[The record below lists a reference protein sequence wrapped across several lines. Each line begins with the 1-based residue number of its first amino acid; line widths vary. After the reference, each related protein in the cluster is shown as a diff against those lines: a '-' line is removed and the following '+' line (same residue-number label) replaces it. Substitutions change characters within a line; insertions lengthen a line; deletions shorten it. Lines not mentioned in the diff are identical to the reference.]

1 MSDAIIEMQISEL
14 FALFQSGLGLKK
26 ASVDKTY
33 F

>member
-14 FALFQSGLGLKK
+14 FALFQSGLGLQR
-26 ASVDKTY
+26 ASVDITY